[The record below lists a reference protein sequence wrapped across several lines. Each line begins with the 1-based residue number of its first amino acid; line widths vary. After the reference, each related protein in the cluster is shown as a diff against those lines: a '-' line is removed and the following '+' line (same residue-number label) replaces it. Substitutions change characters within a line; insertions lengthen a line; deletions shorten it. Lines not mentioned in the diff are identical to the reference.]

1 MIKSVKISI
10 FALTTSGFDDM
21 TGNFSEE
28 RYEEMLGKLFVRF
41 PSFQK
46 VGAGAYK
53 PGIANME
60 FADQLMG
67 HPHRSYK
74 IIHVAGTNGKGSV
87 SNMLA
92 SALASAGYR
101 VGLYTSPHILDF
113 RERMRVVE
121 ISPRAALGRNDTG
134 QYVISSETE
143 GRAEKSLYRYISKQE
158 VWDFVQKWQDTF
170 DHLDMSFFEITTLMA
185 LDWFAGQQVDYV
197 VLETGLGGRLDST
210 NIVTPILSVITNIGL
225 DHCDLLGETLPEV
238 AFEKAGIIKPCVPV
252 VVGESHPETDPVFER
267 KVLYTNLP
275 EPSFMGNRNAI
286 MSLLTFAD
294 KVEPTLWDK
303 HEEILAAMDLQGSY
317 QHKNLRTALAALDT
331 IFHVLDAKPCS
342 IPPSE
347 AGSATLSQENRA
359 RCLQDA
365 IINTAARTGF
375 RGRWEKISDNPV
387 TICDIGHNEHGLKYN
402 FAQLEKMKVSGEFTH
417 LIIVY
422 GSVADKD
429 VDAVILL
436 MPEGA
441 TYIFTQ
447 AHGKRALSS
456 EAVVQKYLKHCSE
469 TGKPAGEVHCVPD
482 VKEARVF
489 AEDLASAI
497 VEADPAARPL
507 IYIGGSTY
515 VVSEALADRI

>member
-1 MIKSVKISI
+1 
-10 FALTTSGFDDM
+10 M

-28 RYEEMLGKLFVRF
+28 LYEEMLGKLFVRF

-67 HPHRSYK
+67 HPHRKYK
-74 IIHVAGTNGKGSV
+74 IIHVAGTNGKGST
-87 SNMLA
+87 SNMIT
-92 SALASAGYR
+92 SALASMGYK

-121 ISPRAALGRNDTG
+121 F
-134 QYVISSETE
+134 VISSEDE
-143 GRAEKSLYRYISKQE
+143 DRVEKSTYRYISKQE
-158 VWDFVQKWQDTF
+158 VWDFVQQWNDTF

-185 LDWFAGQQVDYV
+185 LDWFAKQEVDYV

-210 NIVTPILSVITNIGL
+210 NIVTPVLSVITNIGL
-225 DHCDLLGETLPEV
+225 DHCDMLGETLPEI

-252 VVGESHPETDPVFER
+252 VVGESHPETDEVFER

-294 KVEPTLWDK
+294 KTEPVLWDK
-303 HEEILAAMDLQGSY
+303 HEEILADMDLKGEY
-317 QHKNLRTALAALDT
+317 QRKNLRTALAALG
-331 IFHVLDAKPCS
+331 VLLKTPG
-342 IPPSE
+342 
-347 AGSATLSQENRA
+347 AGVA
-359 RCLQDA
+359 DA
-365 IINTAARTGF
+365 IIHTAERTGF
-375 RGRWEKISDNPV
+375 RGRWEKFSDEPYM
-387 TICDIGHNEHGLKYN
+387 ICDIGHNEHGLKYN
-402 FAQLEKMKVSGEFTH
+402 FSQLAKMKQSGEVSK

-429 VDAVILL
+429 VDAVIHL
-436 MPEGA
+436 MPEDA

-447 AHGKRALSS
+447 ASGKRALAASVIC
-456 EAVVQKYLKHCSE
+456 EKYKAFCESVGRLS
-469 TGKPAGEVHCVPD
+469 GD
-482 VKEARVF
+482 VFCCESV
-489 AEDLASAI
+489 ASAM
-497 VEADPAARPL
+497 VKAEELALAVPGSL
-507 IYIGGSTY
+507 VYVGGSTY
-515 VVSEALADRI
+515 IVSEAVGQKNRPKFGHLW

>member
-1 MIKSVKISI
+1 
-10 FALTTSGFDDM
+10 M

-28 RYEEMLGKLFVRF
+28 LYEEMLGKLFVRF

-67 HPHRSYK
+67 HPHRKYK
-74 IIHVAGTNGKGSV
+74 IIHVAGTNGKGST
-87 SNMLA
+87 SNMIT
-92 SALASAGYR
+92 SALASMGYK

-121 ISPRAALGRNDTG
+121 F
-134 QYVISSETE
+134 VISNEDE
-143 GRAEKSLYRYISKQE
+143 DRVEKSTYRYISKQE
-158 VWDFVQKWQDTF
+158 VWDFVQQWNDTF

-185 LDWFAGQQVDYV
+185 LDWFAKQEVDYV

-210 NIVTPILSVITNIGL
+210 NIVTPVLSVITNIGL
-225 DHCDLLGETLPEV
+225 DHCDMLGETLPEI

-252 VVGESHPETDPVFER
+252 VVGESHPETDEVFER

-294 KVEPTLWDK
+294 KTEPALWDK
-303 HEEILAAMDLQGSY
+303 HEEILADMDLKGEY
-317 QHKNLRTALAALDT
+317 QRKNLRTALAALG
-331 IFHVLDAKPCS
+331 VLLKTPG
-342 IPPSE
+342 
-347 AGSATLSQENRA
+347 AGVA
-359 RCLQDA
+359 DA
-365 IINTAARTGF
+365 IIHTAERTGF
-375 RGRWEKISDNPV
+375 RGRWEKFSDEPYM
-387 TICDIGHNEHGLKYN
+387 ICDIGHNEHGLKYN
-402 FAQLEKMKVSGEFTH
+402 FSQLAKMKQSGEVSK

-429 VDAVILL
+429 VDAVIHL
-436 MPEGA
+436 MPEDA

-447 AHGKRALSS
+447 ASGKRALAASVIC
-456 EAVVQKYLKHCSE
+456 EKYKAFCESLGRPS
-469 TGKPAGEVHCVPD
+469 GD
-482 VKEARVF
+482 VFCCESV
-489 AEDLASAI
+489 ASAM
-497 VEADPAARPL
+497 VKAEEMAMAGPGSL
-507 IYIGGSTY
+507 VYVGGSTY
-515 VVSEALADRI
+515 VVSEAVGQKNRP